1 MNFFKKIIQHLYD
14 IIHRK
19 NYLLEEKNDVVDEEN
34 IDNSIISSQNA
45 ETNPVSEDIC
55 VIEENEE
62 ELDNSLLLTNFT
74 KKEFIEVYNNY
85 KAGKINPKYL
95 AFNDLV
101 QIELMLM
108 QENKLYEEKIERL
121 KNETKNNQEK
131 IEEYKN
137 KITKL
142 KATLA
147 NQ

>member
-1 MNFFKKIIQHLYD
+1 MGFLKRIIQHLYN

-19 NYLLEEKNDVVDEEN
+19 NYLLEEKNEVLDEEN
-34 IDNSIISSQNA
+34 IDNGIISSQEA
-45 ETNPVSEDIC
+45 EPKPLSEDIC
-55 VIEENEE
+55 LIEENEE

-101 QIELMLM
+101 QIELMLI
-108 QENKLYEEKIERL
+108 QENKLYEEKIEKL
-121 KNETKNNQEK
+121 KNETEKNQEK

-142 KATLA
+142 KAILA